1 MSKKTTL
8 EFKLDDSTLDE
19 YELDAIEAMWKTA
32 EALHTNLV
40 QSETMP
46 FLSGHLQNTA
56 TRAEPVGNRKRAK
69 VYKLISDTE
78 YAHRLHE
85 NPDYNFNK
93 EENSNAGAGW
103 MNPYIKG
110 DKKHLILDYFLIFA
124 KKE

>member
-8 EFKLDDSTLDE
+8 EFKLDDSILDE

-32 EALHTNLV
+32 EALHTDLV

-46 FLSGHLQNTA
+46 FLSGNLQNTA
-56 TRAEPVGNRKRAK
+56 TSAEPIGNRKRAK
-69 VYKLISDTE
+69 VYRLISDAE

-85 NPDYNFNK
+85 HSEFNFNQ

-103 MNPYIKG
+103 LNPYIEG
-110 DKKHLILDYFLIFA
+110 SKKHLILDFFLKFA